1 MVKNPLANAGDTQ
14 DLGSI
19 PGSGRSPGV
28 ENGNL
33 PGKFHGQRR
42 LMGYWPWGHQE
53 SDTTEQPNTHTLIL
67 YLILAVCHISFVLIL
82 DLELMSV
89 PHGPAS

>member
-1 MVKNPLANAGDTQ
+1 MGFRNIRGFPGGTMVKNPLANAGDTQ

-53 SDTTEQPNTHTLIL
+53 SDTTEQPNTHTNTP
-67 YLILAVCHISFVLIL
+67 SFYT
-82 DLELMSV
+82 
-89 PHGPAS
+89 